1 MSLAFDCA
9 CHAEVAGWARPT
21 ALGITLLL
29 GRAVASGQALH
40 RLRGASWAVK
50 AERASEAL
58 ILRSK
63 AGLAAASVY
72 NHMYMPTGYGDPAA
86 EYDRLVNGVAMW
98 DVAVE
103 RQVALKGPDALAL
116 ARYLTPRN
124 LDGLAIGQGK
134 YAPICNYEGALIN
147 DPVLLQVSDDE
158 IWLSIADSDI
168 KLWAGG
174 IAGARGMDVR
184 VFEPDVS
191 PLAIQ
196 GPKSFDVVADLCGD
210 WIRELRYFG
219 FRDYD
224 LDGIPV
230 VVARSGW
237 SKQGG
242 FEFYLRDGS
251 RGEELWNLVA
261 EAGKPYGI
269 GPGTPNYVERVESG
283 LISYGAD
290 TDDMSNP
297 FEYGLGKFMDV
308 DQEGDFAGKEALRFI
323 RDAGVTRRFMG
334 LLIEGEPF
342 ASTNE
347 SPWQL
352 SKTDD
357 AYAGYASASAWCPRA
372 NSNIAVAMVSVEAI
386 ESGNGVVVHTEA
398 GDLKA

>member
-1 MSLAFDCA
+1 MS
-9 CHAEVAGWARPT
+9 
-21 ALGITLLL
+21 ITLSL
-29 GRAVASGQALH
+29 GPRVRKSPYF
-40 RLRGASWAVK
+40 
-50 AERASEAL
+50 EAA
-58 ILRSK
+58 RK

-124 LDGLAIGQGK
+124 LSGLAIGQGK

-174 IAGARGMDVR
+174 IAGSRGMDVR

-210 WIRELRYFG
+210 WIRELCYFG

-261 EAGKPYGI
+261 EAGKPYDI

-297 FEYGLGKFMDV
+297 FEYGLGKFMDI
-308 DQEGDFAGKEALRFI
+308 DREGDFAGKEALKLL

-334 LLIEGEPF
+334 LLIDGEPF
-342 ASTNE
+342 ATTNE
-347 SPWQL
+347 STWQL
-352 SKTDD
+352 SNTDG
-357 AYAGYASASAWCPRA
+357 AYAGYASASAWSPRA
-372 NSNIAVAMVSVEAI
+372 NSNIALAMLSVEAI
-386 ESGNGVVVHTEA
+386 ASGSGVVVHTEV
-398 GDLKA
+398 GDLKAKVVELPII